1 MIVMW
6 FRAVGLQGFR
16 LQSGARDQKQSG
28 FERDL
33 TLETR
38 VAAGELAS

>member
-16 LQSGARDQKQSG
+16 LQSGARDQKAVG
-28 FERDL
+28 IRKRFDFRD
-33 TLETR
+33 
-38 VAAGELAS
+38 